1 MCNISKNKNPMN
13 KLLFSLF
20 LISSLSLF
28 CSEQEAPQ
36 RIVMKLDAINSLQ
49 DVAQYEAQCY
59 SHDYTAFHEH
69 DLPQATN
76 SSSDAKNA
84 TAIVP
89 IKKSL
94 YAQFDNLPLGLQ
106 DHIMSYLKKADFPET
121 TREEKFKN
129 GLKSLQSENTTTNLC
144 VMIDDKTWKEE
155 HKKQFK
161 TALKSW
167 QPKDLP
173 FIKDFLRTEYWLRY
187 VARARGLH
195 PMTKTNRMVPF
206 ELSRNKYSQE
216 NILDQ
221 PSCNTYPAHNLEIA
235 TLMIYCG
242 ALVNIKKKINLS
254 PLATAIKE
262 DNIPMIKLL
271 IKAGLTQPY
280 GSESL
285 LKLQTAPHIA
295 AENNALN
302 ALRYLHSIGYNLN
315 AKDNKGFTPLHA
327 AHYYAHNEAIQL
339 LLSLGANPHIK
350 DNYGELYKN
359 GDTHDK
365 YQFRQC
371 ELYGYNPY

>member
-1 MCNISKNKNPMN
+1 MKK
-13 KLLFSLF
+13 LF
-20 LISSLSLF
+20 LSLLLTNSLSLF

-36 RIVMKLDAINSLQ
+36 RIVMKLDAITSLQ

-161 TALKSW
+161 TALFSW

-173 FIKDFLRTEYWLRY
+173 FVKDCLRTEYWLRH
-187 VARARGLH
+187 VARARNEH
-195 PMTKTNRMVPF
+195 PMTANNRMVPSH
-206 ELSRNKYSQE
+206 LCLASSRVLWTN
-216 NILDQ
+216 NILAFPCIYQYHEHD
-221 PSCNTYPAHNLEIA
+221 LEIIA
-235 TLMIYCG
+235 LMIHCG
-242 ALVNIKKKINLS
+242 ALVNLDKRS
-254 PLATAIKE
+254 MATPLARPIE
-262 DNIPMIKLL
+262 NDQIPIIKLL
-271 IKAGLTQPY
+271 MKYGLMNVNGPQSY
-280 GSESL
+280 FKSR
-285 LKLQTAPHIA
+285 TALHLA
-295 AENNALN
+295 ANGNALN
-302 ALRYLHSIGYNLN
+302 AIRYLHSIGHNLEALDKN
-315 AKDNKGFTPLHA
+315 NETPLNFA
-327 AHYYAHNEAIQL
+327 RSYCRREATQL
-339 LLSLGANPHIK
+339 LLDLGANPNH
-350 DNYGELYKN
+350 
-359 GDTHDK
+359 
-365 YQFRQC
+365 
-371 ELYGYNPY
+371 